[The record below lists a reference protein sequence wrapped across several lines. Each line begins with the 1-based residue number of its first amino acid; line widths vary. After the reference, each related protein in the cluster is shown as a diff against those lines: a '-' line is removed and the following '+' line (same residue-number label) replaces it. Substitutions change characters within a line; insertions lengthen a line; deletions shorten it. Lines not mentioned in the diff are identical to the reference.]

1 MQAQTIINR
10 VRRQLVETNAAF
22 WSDSELLDIINEAEA
37 DFHNKVRVLESSA
50 FMSTVAGRA
59 DYPLPSNWL
68 SARAIFFNN
77 PNTDAPTV
85 DAWYRLSPTN
95 LEKQAQEHSGFLS
108 DDTEDRNKPRRYW
121 IWNRSLY
128 LDPVPDVDGSSNVY
142 MFFKSKP
149 VPLTL
154 ATNELNTDDSLAD
167 AIEAYVLE
175 KAWSKEKEPDLA
187 QKQEERYAQ
196 YVREGRRWAKKQ
208 SGDQKYKLDIES
220 GMPFGAMGGV
230 SFPPM

>member
-1 MQAQTIINR
+1 MQAQIIINR

-22 WSDSELLDIINEAEA
+22 WSNSELLDIINEAEA
-37 DFHNKVRVLESSA
+37 DFHNKIRVLESTA
-50 FMSTVAGRA
+50 FLSTIAGRA

-68 SARAIFFNN
+68 SARGIFYNN
-77 PNTDAPTV
+77 PDSTGR
-85 DAWYRLSPTN
+85 DAWYRVIPTN
-95 LEKQAQEHSGFLS
+95 LEKQGQEQPGFLS
-108 DDTEDRNKPRRYW
+108 DETDQRDKPRRYW
-121 IWNRSLY
+121 IWDRTLY
-128 LDPVPDVDGSSNVY
+128 LDPIPDTDGDSNLY
-142 MFFKSKP
+142 MFYKSKP

-154 ATNELNTDDSLAD
+154 VTSELNTDDSLAD

-175 KAWSKEKEPDLA
+175 KAWNKEKEPDLA
-187 QKQEERYAQ
+187 QKQEDRYAQ

-220 GMPFGAMGGV
+220 ATPFGSIGGI